1 LLSTFGTGFE
11 ILDFD
16 LACEVLS
23 ADSTS
28 FLGLKSGRGYFAGLA
43 CDDNEGV
50 SIILDVLDRM
60 RMASTLLAYTISYTT
75 DQSFCFGMS

>member
-1 LLSTFGTGFE
+1 VSTFGTGFE

-23 ADSTS
+23 ADFSTS
-28 FLGLKSGRGYFAGLA
+28 FLGLKSGRGYFAG
-43 CDDNEGV
+43 V
-50 SIILDVLDRM
+50 VSFSIIDVLDRI

-75 DQSFCFGMS
+75 DQSFCFGIS